1 MLDSVPQ
8 QELLAMKQLQNEL
21 RANDELFLAA
31 AKTVQ
36 SQQLLLASAVV
47 NRGGHDATM
56 VPLPG
61 ESLMSWLT
69 RYHDKGEELLRRK
82 AGRPPKAE
90 AEFQLL
96 RPRKTMHKG
105 QYTVEAIM
113 LSHIM
118 RHRTAKRALSCAC

>member
-1 MLDSVPQ
+1 MK
-8 QELLAMKQLQNEL
+8 LLQDEL
-21 RANDELFLAA
+21 RANDELYLAA
-31 AKTVQ
+31 AKTIR

-69 RYHDKGEELLRRK
+69 RYHDKGEQLLRRK
-82 AGRPPKAE
+82 AGRPPQAE

-96 RPRKTMHKG
+96 WPRKTMYKG
-105 QYTVEAIM
+105 RYTVDAIM

-118 RHRTAKRALSCAC
+118 RHRTAKRAL